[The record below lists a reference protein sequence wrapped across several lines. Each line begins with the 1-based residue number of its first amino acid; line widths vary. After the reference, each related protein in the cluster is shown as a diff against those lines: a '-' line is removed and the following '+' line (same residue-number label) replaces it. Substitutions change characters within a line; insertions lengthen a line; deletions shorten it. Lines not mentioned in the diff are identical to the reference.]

1 LVVINNLALFFLRS
15 HARQFGDDKQAEA
28 IKEIS
33 AEASSAIEETRSIAY
48 NLRPFQLDRLGLTKS
63 IEGLIRTVSK
73 SSGIHVASDLAD
85 VDELFPEELRINFY
99 RIVQEA
105 LSNIMK
111 HAQATEVNVH
121 ILRTNT
127 IVVLSIQ
134 DNGRGFTPAAHTGQA
149 GLGGF
154 GLTGMAERATLLGG
168 RLKVRSE
175 PGSGTMMSV
184 EIPLEGADHAE

>member
-1 LVVINNLALFFLRS
+1 MFLRS
-15 HARQFGDDKQAEA
+15 HAQHSSDDKQAEA

-73 SSGIHVASDLAD
+73 SSGIHIASDLAN
-85 VDELFPEELRINFY
+85 VDELFPEELWINFY

-111 HAQATEVNVH
+111 HAEATEVNVH
-121 ILRTNT
+121 ILRTDTN
-127 IVVLSIQ
+127 VVLSIQ
-134 DNGRGFTPAAHTGQA
+134 DNGRGFTPAARTARASH
-149 GLGGF
+149 GGF
-154 GLTGMAERATLLGG
+154 GLTGIAERATLLGG

-175 PGSGTMMSV
+175 PGSGTIMTV
-184 EIPLEGADHAE
+184 EISLVGADHAE

>member
-1 LVVINNLALFFLRS
+1 
-15 HARQFGDDKQAEA
+15 
-28 IKEIS
+28 
-33 AEASSAIEETRSIAY
+33 
-48 NLRPFQLDRLGLTKS
+48 LDRLGLTKS

-121 ILRTNT
+121 ILRTDT
-127 IVVLSIQ
+127 DVVLSIR

-175 PGSGTMMSV
+175 AGSGTMMTV
-184 EIPLEGADHAE
+184 EIPLVGADHAE

>member
-1 LVVINNLALFFLRS
+1 MLFRS
-15 HARQFGDDKQAEA
+15 EA

-33 AEASSAIEETRSIAY
+33 AEATLAIEETRSIAY

-63 IEGLIRTVSK
+63 IEALIRTVSK
-73 SSGIHVASDLAD
+73 SSGIHIASDLAN

-111 HAQATEVNVH
+111 HAEATEVNVH
-121 ILRTNT
+121 ILRTDTN
-127 IVVLSIQ
+127 VVLSIQ
-134 DNGRGFTPAAHTGQA
+134 DNGRGFTAAARTAQA
-149 GLGGF
+149 SHDGF
-154 GLTGMAERATLLGG
+154 GLTGIAERATLLSG

-175 PGSGTMMSV
+175 PGSGTMMTV
-184 EIPLEGADHAE
+184 EIPLVGADHAE

>member
-1 LVVINNLALFFLRS
+1 
-15 HARQFGDDKQAEA
+15 
-28 IKEIS
+28 
-33 AEASSAIEETRSIAY
+33 
-48 NLRPFQLDRLGLTKS
+48 
-63 IEGLIRTVSK
+63 
-73 SSGIHVASDLAD
+73 

-111 HAQATEVNVH
+111 HAQATEVSVH
-121 ILRTNT
+121 ILRTDAD
-127 IVVLSIQ
+127 VVLGIQ
-134 DNGRGFTPAAHTGQA
+134 DNGRGFTPATRAAQA

-175 PGSGTMMSV
+175 PGSGTMMTV
-184 EIPLEGADHAE
+184 EIPLVGADHAE

>member
-1 LVVINNLALFFLRS
+1 
-15 HARQFGDDKQAEA
+15 
-28 IKEIS
+28 
-33 AEASSAIEETRSIAY
+33 
-48 NLRPFQLDRLGLTKS
+48 LDRLGLTKS

-121 ILRTNT
+121 ILRTDT
-127 IVVLSIQ
+127 DVVLSIR
-134 DNGRGFTPAAHTGQA
+134 DNGRGFTPAAHIGQA

-175 PGSGTMMSV
+175 AGSGTMMTV
-184 EIPLEGADHAE
+184 EIPLVGADHAE